1 MRFIRFRDW
10 PLRYQLIAVQGA
22 ITVALIAGL
31 WALFV
36 HQEKVMLKEVREY
49 TRELSKAIELSVQK
63 FNDPKLTDADLVK
76 AYEETLRKRG
86 VKEITILEPDRT
98 VLATTSKK
106 RRQQPVMVEEKIGE
120 MSEGRTSE
128 NIIVPLISEGE
139 TIGYIHLELALD
151 DFADEQARRAKQRM
165 QWVLFLLV
173 LAGGAMFFLAS
184 RMLGPVQALT
194 EAAEHVAAGDL
205 GVALPAHGAR
215 DEIGRLVDAFGR
227 MVDSLRAGRAA
238 ETRARESEKNA
249 MLGVMGAEI
258 AHEIRNPL
266 NFINLSVD
274 HLQARYPVAEP
285 AARDEIARIGAQIKT
300 EIQRLTRMTEDYM
313 MLARPQPLLREPV
326 LVAQLAGETA
336 FMLGEP
342 LAAGEV
348 RMELHIPEGFTLSAD
363 PDQLRTV
370 LINLVSNALHASPA
384 GGVIRVG
391 AERENGEAVITVRDD
406 GPGISPQ
413 DLPRIFETYFTTR
426 AGGTGLGLAISKRI
440 VEAHGGSLSAESV
453 PGRGTVFTLR
463 LPEGGAGGAG

>member
-1 MRFIRFRDW
+1 MRLTRFRDW
-10 PLRYQLIAVQGA
+10 PLRYQLIAVQGT
-22 ITVALIAGL
+22 ITIALIAGL

-36 HQEKVMLKEVREY
+36 HQERVMLKEVREY

-76 AYEETLRKRG
+76 AYEATLRQRG
-86 VKEITILEPDRT
+86 VKEITILEPDKT

-106 RRQQPVMVEEKIGE
+106 RRQQRVLVEEKIGE
-120 MSEGRTSE
+120 MSEGRTSQ
-128 NIIVPLISEGE
+128 NILVPLISEGE

-151 DFADEQARRAKQRM
+151 DFADEQANRAKQRM

-173 LAGGAMFFLAS
+173 SAGGAMFLLA
-184 RMLGPVQALT
+184 RRVLGPVQVLT
-194 EAAEHVAAGDL
+194 EAAEHIAAGDL
-205 GVALPAHGAR
+205 GVALPALGAR
-215 DEIGRLVDAFGR
+215 DEVGRLVGAFGH
-227 MVDSLRAGRAA
+227 MIEALRAGRAA
-238 ETRARESEKNA
+238 EARARESEKNA
-249 MLGVMGAEI
+249 MLAVMGAEI

-285 AARDEIARIGAQIKT
+285 ASRAEINRIGAQIKT

-313 MLARPQPLLREPV
+313 LLARPQPLLRETV
-326 LVAQLAGETA
+326 LLAQLVSETA

-342 LAAGEV
+342 LAAAEV
-348 RMELHIPEGFTLSAD
+348 RVEPQIPEGFTLSAD

-370 LINLVSNALHASPA
+370 LINLVSNALQASPA
-384 GGVIRVG
+384 GGVIAVG
-391 AERENGEAVITVRDD
+391 VLRAADAVEVTVRDD
-406 GPGISPQ
+406 GPGISAQ

-440 VEAHGGSLSAESV
+440 VEQHGGTLSVASA
-453 PGRGTVFTLR
+453 PGQGTVFTLR
-463 LPEGGAGGAG
+463 LPESGAGNG